1 MKEGTNVKFVDLAAP
16 TAQIRKAYLAE
27 VDKLLLR
34 GNFVLTREVED
45 FEKAWAR
52 VVGTR
57 YAVGVSNG
65 SDALYLGL
73 RALGVGDGDE
83 VITQGNAY
91 NASVTAIMR
100 AGAVPRFADIKRDTW
115 QMDVHAAEKLITKK
129 TKAIMPVHLFG
140 QPNDMAAL
148 MALAKRHKLR
158 VIEDCAQSH
167 LGAFK
172 GKMTGAWGDIG
183 AFSFYPT
190 KNLGAFGDAGAVTTN
205 DLALYRTL
213 KILRNLGQDGKD
225 NHVEYAFNMRLDA
238 MQAIALRL
246 KLKFLHGAT
255 KKRSRAGARYD
266 RMIREARI
274 PVAPAARDPRADHVY
289 HLYPVYSA
297 AKSRDRIRSELLEQG
312 IPTGVYYPLPVYRQ
326 PFFRGR
332 HDPCPI
338 TDEIVSG
345 IFALPMYA
353 DITVQDQRRIVAALE
368 NIFLCGKLSLPQI
381 VI

>member
-1 MKEGTNVKFVDLAAP
+1 MKKNTADIKFVDITVP
-16 TAQIRKAYLAE
+16 TRQIRKAYLAE
-27 VDKLLLR
+27 LDKLLLR
-34 GNFVLTREVED
+34 GNFILTSEVED
-45 FEKAWAR
+45 FEKAWAHM
-52 VVGTR
+52 VGAR
-57 YAVGVSNG
+57 YAVGVSTG

-73 RALGVGDGDE
+73 RVLDIGEGDE

-115 QMDVHAAEKLITKK
+115 QIDVAATEKLITKK
-129 TKAIMPVHLFG
+129 TRAIMPVHLFG

-148 MALAKRHKLR
+148 MALAKHHKLR

-167 LGAFK
+167 LAAFK
-172 GKMTGAWGDIG
+172 GKMTGCWGDVG

-190 KNLGAFGDAGAVTTN
+190 KNLGAFGDAGAVTTS
-205 DLALYRTL
+205 DSELYRKL

-225 NHVEYAFNMRLDA
+225 NHMEYAFNMRLDA

-246 KLKFLHGAT
+246 KLKFLSTAT
-255 KKRSRAGARYD
+255 KKRMAAGARYD

-274 PVAPAARDPRADHVY
+274 PLTPGARDPRADHVY

-297 AKSRDRIRSELLEQG
+297 AKSRDRIRRELLEQE
-312 IPTGVYYPLPVYRQ
+312 ISTGVYYPLPVYKQ

-332 HDPCPI
+332 HDPCPV
-338 TDEIVSG
+338 TDEIISG

-353 DITVQDQRRIVAALE
+353 DISTTDQWRVVAALKHVL
-368 NIFLCGKLSLPQI
+368 I
-381 VI
+381 

>member
-1 MKEGTNVKFVDLAAP
+1 MKNADTRIKFVDLTVP
-16 TAQIRKAYLAE
+16 TAQVRRAYLAE
-27 VDKLLLR
+27 VDKLLIR

-52 VVGTR
+52 TVGTR

-73 RALGVGDGDE
+73 RALGVGEGDE

-100 AGAVPRFADIKRDTW
+100 AGAMPRFADIKRDTW
-115 QMDVHAAEKLITKK
+115 QMDAHAAEKLVTKK

-148 MALAKRHKLR
+148 MALAKRHHLR

-167 LGAFK
+167 LAGFQ
-172 GKMTGAWGDIG
+172 GRTTGAWGDIG

-205 DLALYRTL
+205 NPALWRTL

-225 NHVEYAFNMRLDA
+225 NHVEYSFNMRLDA

-246 KLKFLHGAT
+246 KLKFLRGAT
-255 KKRSRAGARYD
+255 KKRMAAGVRYD
-266 RMIREARI
+266 RMIRDANI
-274 PVAPAARDPRADHVY
+274 PLKPGSRDPRADHVY
-289 HLYPVYSA
+289 HLYPVYS
-297 AKSRDRIRSELLEQG
+297 SERPRDRIRRELLEQG
-312 IPTGVYYPLPVYRQ
+312 IPTGVYYPLPVYKQ
-326 PFFRGR
+326 PFFRGK
-332 HDPCPI
+332 HDPCPV
-338 TDEIVSG
+338 TDEIISD

-353 DITVQDQRRIVAALE
+353 DISATVQRRVVAALK
-368 NIFLCGKLSLPQI
+368 NIF
-381 VI
+381 